1 VNLVW
6 SGPGQIEREGLP
18 PIPAEIAALMR
29 EVSTVG
35 KLVE

>member
-1 VNLVW
+1 MWAPDTGVT
-6 SGPGQIEREGLP
+6 REAIP
-18 PIPAEIAALMR
+18 PVPDEIAALMR

>member
-1 VNLVW
+1 VW
-6 SGPGQIEREGLP
+6 SGPGSVKKQAIP
-18 PIPAEIAALMR
+18 PIPGEIAALMR